1 MSATL
6 AAPLGTQELA
16 DASLA
21 QECLLALRGH
31 VTVPRNVTVTVSSGR
46 ATLEGIVD
54 WDFQKQA
61 AESAITYIRGVREV
75 RNRIVIDIPDLDKQ
89 AG

>member
-1 MSATL
+1 MTLTLSAPPVADLDATL
-6 AAPLGTQELA
+6 T
-16 DASLA
+16 

-31 VTVPRNVTVTVSSGR
+31 VTVPRNVTVSVSSGR
-46 ATLEGIVD
+46 ATLDGTVE

-61 AESAITYIRGVREV
+61 AESAIKYIRGILGVT
-75 RNRIVIDIPDLDKQ
+75 NRIVIDAPDLDGE